1 MWKKDAGKPCITGVF
16 NELFTKR
23 QARAARVSA
32 RGTCGALAS
41 PLRGEGGRCSVVNR
55 SVTITVYPAGN
66 PGAKTI
72 DRFRHRLLRPRSTSA
87 TDAHIRKVLIET
99 LYAHPSGV
107 LIGALCG
114 ILTAWG
120 AAYQTHDDRLSVS
133 AAVLTAVAALRVVLA
148 YLLPRLKRFDTK
160 ALEMLFEIGAFS
172 YAGMCGIIAAQ
183 SVMFGLQSSVQ
194 TLTVGNALAYGVAM
208 ASRNAGRPVI
218 AIGQLFLAFAP
229 VIVVCAISSELSYVI
244 LAMSMTL
251 LMPAMMQ
258 ITVSIFQV
266 MRASIDTAETS
277 RQLAEKMQI
286 LARTDVV
293 TGLTN
298 RAGLN
303 ADAVEMLMRLRDDQ
317 RLALFWL
324 DLDRF
329 KEVNDTL
336 GHPVGDKVLA
346 EVANRLRA
354 AAPEGACIARFGGD
368 EFIVVA
374 EVADRAESE
383 RLARALT
390 EEVSRPTRVDG
401 HRIDTA
407 ASMGVALLPDDGPD
421 MEALMQ
427 GADLALYHAKV
438 GGRHQVCFFDTS
450 MTRELVRKKEIEAE
464 LRAAIQRDE
473 LSIFFQP
480 IVDLET
486 GKIRTFEALVRWF
499 HPEKGE
505 LRPDEFIP
513 VAEATGVIITLGN
526 WITAQAARAC
536 AGWPEEVTIAVNLSP
551 VQIRAPGA
559 ALGILAAL
567 REAGLDPHRLELEV
581 TESLFLDDD
590 ENTARFMDD
599 LAAEGVRFAL
609 DDFGTGYS
617 SLGYINK
624 FPFKKIKVDRSFVSG
639 PNIGKKSD
647 AIIRA
652 VAEMG
657 ATLDM
662 DIVAEGL
669 ETIEQVQAVRNAG
682 CTLGQGYYFSRAVP
696 DYLAAMLLSQERQSR
711 DRDGA
716 RLAG

>member
-1 MWKKDAGKPCITGVF
+1 
-16 NELFTKR
+16 
-23 QARAARVSA
+23 
-32 RGTCGALAS
+32 
-41 PLRGEGGRCSVVNR
+41 
-55 SVTITVYPAGN
+55 
-66 PGAKTI
+66 
-72 DRFRHRLLRPRSTSA
+72 
-87 TDAHIRKVLIET
+87 VLIES
-99 LYAHPSGV
+99 LYAQPSGV
-107 LIGALCG
+107 LIAALCG
-114 ILTAWG
+114 ILSAWG
-120 AAYQTHDDRLSVS
+120 AAIQDDQHRLFLS
-133 AAVLTAVAALRVVLA
+133 ASILTAVAAVRVALA
-148 YLLPRLKRFDTK
+148 YLLPKLKEFDTR
-160 ALEMLFEIGAFS
+160 ALEIAFEIGAFS
-172 YAGMCGIIAAQ
+172 FALMCGVIAAQ
-183 SVMFGLQSSVQ
+183 SVYFDLQQGVQ
-194 TLTVGNALAYGVAM
+194 TLTVGMAIGYGVAM
-208 ASRNAGRPVI
+208 AARNAGRPAI
-218 AIGQLFLAFAP
+218 AIGQLFLAIAP
-229 VIVVCAISSELSYVI
+229 VVVVFAFSNQLSYQL
-244 LAMSMTL
+244 LAATMVL
-251 LMPAMMQ
+251 LLPAMMS
-258 ITVSIFQV
+258 ITASIFEV
-266 MRASIDTAETS
+266 MRTSIDAAEAS
-277 RQLAEKMQI
+277 AQMADKMRE

-303 ADAVEMLMRLRDDQ
+303 EDAVEMLMRLPDDQ
-317 RLALFWL
+317 KLAMFWI

-329 KEVNDTL
+329 KEINDTL

-346 EVANRLRA
+346 EVANRLRSA
-354 AAPEGACIARFGGD
+354 GPEGATIARFGGD
-368 EFIVVA
+368 EFIIVA
-374 EVADRAESE
+374 EVADRGESE
-383 RLARALT
+383 RLARALID
-390 EEVSRPTRVDG
+390 EISRPTRVDG

-421 MEALMQ
+421 IEGLMQ

-438 GGRHQVCFFDTS
+438 GGKHQVTFFDNA

-486 GKIRTFEALVRWF
+486 GRIRTFEALVRWF

-513 VAEATGVIITLGN
+513 VAEDTGVIITLGN
-526 WITAQAARAC
+526 WITAQAAKAC
-536 AGWPEEVTIAVNLSP
+536 AGWPEDVTIAVNLSP

-559 ALGILAAL
+559 ALGILTAL
-567 REAGLDPHRLELEV
+567 KEAGLDPHRLELEV

-590 ENTARFMDD
+590 ANTARFMDD

-657 ATLDM
+657 ATLGM

-669 ETIEQVQAVRNAG
+669 ETIEQVQVVRNAG

-696 DYLAAMLLSQERQSR
+696 DYLAAMLLSQERQTRAR
-711 DRDGA
+711 D

>member
-1 MWKKDAGKPCITGVF
+1 MV
-16 NELFTKR
+16 ER
-23 QARAARVSA
+23 
-32 RGTCGALAS
+32 
-41 PLRGEGGRCSVVNR
+41 
-55 SVTITVYPAGN
+55 
-66 PGAKTI
+66 
-72 DRFRHRLLRPRSTSA
+72 
-87 TDAHIRKVLIET
+87 

-107 LIGALCG
+107 LVGALCG

-120 AAYQTHDDRLSVS
+120 AAWEGDNGALTMS
-133 AAVLTAVAALRVVLA
+133 AAFLSAIAGLRVIMA
-148 YLLPRLKRFDTK
+148 YLLPRLKEFNTK
-160 ALEMLFEIGAFS
+160 ALEMLYEVGAFS
-172 YAGMCGIIAAQ
+172 YAGMCGIIAGQ
-183 SVMFGLQSSVQ
+183 TILFQLESSVQ
-194 TLTVGNALAYGVAM
+194 TLTVGNAIAYGVAM
-208 ASRNAGRPVI
+208 ASRNAGRPAI
-218 AIGQLFLAFAP
+218 AIGQLLLAIAP
-229 VIVVCAISSELSYVI
+229 VIAVCAVSPEPSYWI
-244 LAMSMTL
+244 LGVSLAL
-251 LMPAMMQ
+251 LTPAMMQ

-266 MRASIDTAETS
+266 LRTSIDAAEAS
-277 RQLAEKMQI
+277 ARMADKMRE

-303 ADAVEMLMRLRDDQ
+303 NDAVEMLMRLPANRK
-317 RLALFWL
+317 LAMFWI

-329 KEVNDTL
+329 KEINDTL

-346 EVANRLRA
+346 EVANRLRS
-354 AAPEGACIARFGGD
+354 AAPEQATIARFGGD
-368 EFIVVA
+368 EFIIVA
-374 EVADRAESE
+374 EVGGRGESE
-383 RLARALT
+383 RMARALID
-390 EEVSRPTRVDG
+390 EISRPARVDG

-421 MEALMQ
+421 MDALMQ

-438 GGRHQVCFFDTS
+438 GGKHQICFFDNS

-486 GKIRTFEALVRWF
+486 GRIRTFEALVRWF

-513 VAEATGVIITLGN
+513 VAEDTGVIITLGN
-526 WITAQAARAC
+526 WITAQAAKAC
-536 AGWPEEVTIAVNLSP
+536 AGWPEDVTIAVNLSP

-567 REAGLDPHRLELEV
+567 KEAGLDPQRLELEV

-590 ENTARFMDD
+590 ANTARFIDD

-657 ATLDM
+657 ATLGM

-669 ETIEQVQAVRNAG
+669 ETIEQVQIVRNAG

-711 DRDGA
+711 ERDDKA
-716 RLAG
+716 RRAG

>member
-1 MWKKDAGKPCITGVF
+1 
-16 NELFTKR
+16 
-23 QARAARVSA
+23 
-32 RGTCGALAS
+32 
-41 PLRGEGGRCSVVNR
+41 
-55 SVTITVYPAGN
+55 
-66 PGAKTI
+66 
-72 DRFRHRLLRPRSTSA
+72 
-87 TDAHIRKVLIET
+87 
-99 LYAHPSGV
+99 
-107 LIGALCG
+107 
-114 ILTAWG
+114 
-120 AAYQTHDDRLSVS
+120 
-133 AAVLTAVAALRVVLA
+133 VLTLIATLRIANA
-148 YLLPRLKRFDTK
+148 YLLPRLK
-160 ALEMLFEIGAFS
+160 AFETSRVPELVFEVGAFA
-172 YAGMCGIIAAQ
+172 YAGILGLIAAQ
-183 SVMFGLQSSVQ
+183 CVLLRVPYGIE
-194 TLTVGNALAYGVAM
+194 TLTCVNTVGYGIAI
-208 ASRNAGRPVI
+208 AARNAGRPVI
-218 AIGQLFLAFAP
+218 ANGQLILAVGP
-229 VIVVCAISSELSYVI
+229 VIVASVVRAD
-244 LAMSMTL
+244 LAHVLLALTL
-251 LMPAMMQ
+251 CLLIPAM
-258 ITVSIFQV
+258 ISISASLFQL
-266 MRASIDTAETS
+266 MRTSIDAAETS
-277 RQLAEKMQI
+277 RQLAERMRD

-303 ADAVEMLMRLRDDQ
+303 DDTVEMLMRLPADQ
-317 RLALFWL
+317 KLAMFWI

-329 KEVNDTL
+329 KEINDTL

-354 AAPEGACIARFGGD
+354 AAPEAATIARFGGD
-368 EFIVVA
+368 EFIIVA
-374 EVADRAESE
+374 EVGDRSESE
-383 RLARALT
+383 RVAHALV
-390 EEVSRPTRVDG
+390 EEISRPARVDG

-421 MEALMQ
+421 IDSLMQ

-438 GGRHQVCFFDTS
+438 GGKRQICFFDNS

-486 GKIRTFEALVRWF
+486 GRIRTFEALVRWF

-526 WITAQAARAC
+526 WITAQAAKAA

-559 ALGILAAL
+559 ALGILSAL
-567 REAGLDPHRLELEV
+567 KEAGLDPRRLELEV

-590 ENTARFMDD
+590 ENTGRFIED
-599 LAAEGVRFAL
+599 LAAQGVRFAL

-657 ATLDM
+657 ATLGM

-669 ETIEQVQAVRNAG
+669 ETIEQVQVVRNAG

-711 DRDGA
+711 ERN
-716 RLAG
+716 RLVG

>member
-1 MWKKDAGKPCITGVF
+1 LSDIFKGYFGGDDRD
-16 NELFTKR
+16 E
-23 QARAARVSA
+23 RV
-32 RGTCGALAS
+32 R
-41 PLRGEGGRCSVVNR
+41 
-55 SVTITVYPAGN
+55 
-66 PGAKTI
+66 
-72 DRFRHRLLRPRSTSA
+72 
-87 TDAHIRKVLIET
+87 RKLVET
-99 LYAHPSGV
+99 LYTQPTSLAAGAFAGIACTGTAIAMTDSLAITVVGGL
-107 LIGALCG
+107 LIA
-114 ILTAWG
+114 
-120 AAYQTHDDRLSVS
+120 
-133 AAVLTAVAALRVVLA
+133 TAVARVILDLWLA
-148 YLLPRLKRFDTK
+148 RDTRRRD
-160 ALEMLFEIGAFS
+160 ARSLEMVYEIGAFS
-172 YAGMCGIIAAQ
+172 YAFLAGLVAALAIYTGA
-183 SVMFGLQSSVQ
+183 SGPVE
-194 TLTVGNALAYGVAM
+194 TLTVVYALVYGVGISA
-208 ASRNAGRPVI
+208 RNAGRPVI
-218 AIGQLFLAFAP
+218 AVGQLILSALP
-229 VIVVCAISSELSYVI
+229 IMIVGPLTGNVVFYILSGTMVFV
-244 LAMSMTL
+244 L
-251 LMPAMMQ
+251 LGV
-258 ITVSIFQV
+258 VSITFNVFRTLREQIIAAD
-266 MRASIDTAETS
+266 ASA
-277 RQLAEKMQI
+277 QMAEKMRE

-303 ADAVEMLMRLRDDQ
+303 TDMVEMLMVLPANQ
-317 RLALFWL
+317 KLAMFWI

-329 KEVNDTL
+329 KEINDTL

-346 EVANRLRA
+346 EVADRLRA
-354 AAPEGACIARFGGD
+354 AAPEGATIARFGGD

-374 EVADRAESE
+374 EVANRGESE
-383 RLARALT
+383 RVARALID
-390 EEVSRPTRVDG
+390 EISRPARVEG

-421 MEALMQ
+421 MDSLMQ

-438 GGRHQVCFFDTS
+438 GGKHQVCFFDTS
-450 MTRELVRKKEIEAE
+450 MTRDLVRKKEIEAE

-480 IVDLET
+480 IVDLDT

-513 VAEATGVIITLGN
+513 VAEDTGVIITLGN
-526 WITAQAARAC
+526 WITAQAAKAA
-536 AGWPEEVTIAVNLSP
+536 AGWPEDVTIAVNLSP

-567 REAGLDPHRLELEV
+567 QEAGLDPHRLELEV

-657 ATLDM
+657 ATLGM

-669 ETIEQVQAVRNAG
+669 ETIEQVQVVRNAG

-696 DYLAAMLLSQERQSR
+696 DYLAAMLLSQERQSGEPER
-711 DRDGA
+711 GK
-716 RLAG
+716 RLAS